1 MRAWTSRFHSRMR
14 NFLVSPL
21 VYIRPSFSTPTSV
34 DILDIDIQAAQLI
47 SDADDKLAT
56 FKHLA
61 QNFPRYAGALA
72 RRVTISPDVLEEI
85 AENQPRARAGVN
97 LVWLNGIA
105 LEEKD
110 LTPFGYVSVFNPPR
124 TPSRLLDPIFGSPL
138 TLVL

>member
-1 MRAWTSRFHSRMR
+1 MKAKVDAIAALLQQYPEDPDTDYTT
-14 NFLVSPL
+14 PL
-21 VYIRPSFSTPTSV
+21 TPDELSA
-34 DILDIDIQAAQLI
+34 IGIQAAQLI
-47 SDADDKLAT
+47 ADASDPLAT
-56 FKHLA
+56 LKHLA
-61 QNFPRYAGALA
+61 QNFPRYASALA